1 MWPWRRGG
9 WLMNEL
15 DELKA
20 FEAFLS
26 GIKLDAHHKK
36 YAHIKLVELDM
47 PREIQPLRLYGFNT
61 CETISLPF

>member
-1 MWPWRRGG
+1 MNSRR
-9 WLMNEL
+9 
-15 DELKA
+15 